1 MGPVLL
7 FAGIVSLVLGG
18 AGLAASGGAA
28 HSRLRTTKPIVHV
41 LQLGVGV
48 LLVVSGTTA
57 LLGS

>member
-7 FAGIVSLVLGG
+7 LAGIVSLVLGG

-41 LQLGVGV
+41 IQLAVGL
-48 LLVVSGTTA
+48 LLVVSGTTV
-57 LLGS
+57 LLAT